1 MIELNNYL
9 WKNLES
15 TKQKFI
21 RLQIVYAF
29 RQKYDADNDISIE
42 QE

>member
-1 MIELNNYL
+1 MIIYRKYL
-9 WKNLES
+9 IDK
-15 TKQKFI
+15 TKKYI

-29 RQKYDADNDISIE
+29 RQKYDADNDISIQ